1 MQQVM
6 AELQQLGAID
16 PAAQEKLLAD
26 LRQTE
31 PSLWPR
37 VITAFRAAAAYRR
50 QEERQG
56 TAPAGGPRT
65 SATASGVALAEPVAP
80 AGGPRTSATASGVA
94 LAEPV
99 ALAGSPGRSAAAST
113 PPSGAGNRS
122 VSPPAGVALAEP
134 VAVAAAPAVLS
145 PPEAVRRVPLPD
157 AQAKVADSQV
167 VPAAYD
173 AAVPTEWRG
182 QLGAAIRAM
191 EAETKAAPKGE
202 GELAMEARLRMLY
215 LLAGRREDALRPIAD
230 APASV
235 QDFWVKQL
243 YGLSVWLDAE
253 RTPDAARR
261 AAETKQALNEAVAR
275 LAETSP
281 LVVRNLAFCTAV
293 QSYGT
298 IQPFKTAEFSPD
310 QEVVLYAE
318 VENFTAESTPKG
330 FHTSLKI
337 HYQVF
342 DGRGQRVADF
352 DFAPM
357 EEYCQNCR
365 RDFFISH
372 HLRIPKRV
380 YPGKHTLQLTVEDL
394 QSRKVGQSTIDF
406 VVKGEEREPAGG

>member
-31 PSLWPR
+31 PNLWPR

-56 TAPAGGPRT
+56 GTAAGGART
-65 SATASGVALAEPVAP
+65 STTASADPAAVGSAGATGLTPSPV
-80 AGGPRTSATASGVA
+80 GKGQ
-94 LAEPV
+94 
-99 ALAGSPGRSAAAST
+99 SAAAT
-113 PPSGAGNRS
+113 PPSGTGNRL
-122 VSPPAGVALAEP
+122 VSSAGVTVAEP
-134 VAVAAAPAVLS
+134 GAAAAAPAILS
-145 PPEAVRRVPLPD
+145 PPEVVRRIPLPD

-167 VPAAYD
+167 VPAGYE

-215 LLAGRREDALRPIAD
+215 LLAGRREDALRPITD
-230 APASV
+230 APASL

-298 IQPFKTAEFSPD
+298 TQPFKTAEFSPD
-310 QEVVLYAE
+310 QEVLLYAE

-330 FHTSLKI
+330 FHTSLKV

-394 QSRKVGQSTIDF
+394 KSRKVGQSTLDF

>member
-6 AELQQLGAID
+6 AELQQLGAVD

-37 VITAFRAAAAYRR
+37 VLTAFRAAAAYRR

-56 TAPAGGPRT
+56 AAPAGGPRT
-65 SATASGVALAEPVAP
+65 P
-80 AGGPRTSATASGVA
+80 ATASGVA

-99 ALAGSPGRSAAAST
+99 ALAGNARGPAAAPT
-113 PPSGAGNRS
+113 PPGSAGNRS
-122 VSPPAGVALAEP
+122 ASPPGVALAEP
-134 VAVAAAPAVLS
+134 AAPAAAPAVLS
-145 PPEAVRRVPLPD
+145 PPEVVRRVPLPD
-157 AQAKVADSQV
+157 AQAKAADSQV
-167 VPAAYD
+167 MPADYE

-202 GELAMEARLRMLY
+202 GELAMQARLRMLY

-230 APASV
+230 APAPL

-243 YGLSVWLDAE
+243 YGLSTWLDAE

-261 AAETKQALNEAVAR
+261 AAETKGALNEAIAR

-293 QSYGT
+293 KSYGT
-298 IQPFKTAEFSPD
+298 IQPFKAAEFSPG
-310 QEVVLYAE
+310 QEVLLYAE

-330 FHTSLKI
+330 FHTSLKV

-357 EEYCQNCR
+357 EEYCQNSR
-365 RDFFISH
+365 RDFYISH
-372 HLRIPKRV
+372 DLHIPKQV

-394 QSRKVGQSTIDF
+394 KSHKVGQSTIDF
-406 VVKGEEREPAGG
+406 VVKGDKGEEQASGPGS